1 MSKKTN
7 YLKAYLLYS
16 VLLFISLV
24 LITVGVILEAD
35 VPSGLLN
42 GFWAFNIVI
51 PATGFMLSLVNWC
64 FLKFYKNRRIF
75 SNSSFIATILFTL
88 AAYIWA
94 IFHYE
99 INIFELYVGKDL
111 ATVFE
116 TLYAEIFLNAMGIL
130 LTIVFFL
137 FSKTLSN
144 NYAKMLGKE

>member
-75 SNSSFIATILFTL
+75 SNSSFAATILFTL
-88 AAYIWA
+88 IAYIWA
-94 IFHYE
+94 IFYYE
-99 INIFELYVGKDL
+99 INIFELYAGKDL

-116 TLYAEIFLNAMGIL
+116 TLYAETFLNAMGIL
-130 LTIVFFL
+130 LTIVFL
-137 FSKTLSN
+137 IFSKTLSN